1 LLQQFGETF
10 LLWRT
15 DGEQAKAERT
25 LLFDEFKASLYG
37 RRVADKPHRW
47 HQLV

>member
-1 LLQQFGETF
+1 LFQHFREAF
-10 LLWRT
+10 LLWCA

-25 LLFDEFKASLYG
+25 VLFDEFKAGLYG

-47 HQLV
+47 H